1 MRRLSVRLTKAIAC
15 DKKGPHLQVAS
26 AKKSQHARLRP
37 TSIVN
42 RRRDEPREQFMRRF
56 EGKVAMVTGGNSGIG
71 LAAAKAFAREGAQVA
86 VTGRDEGTLKNAE
99 KEIGSGA
106 LAIRADAARIVD
118 LDAAMAKVRDH
129 FKRIDAL
136 FVNAGIGKFVPIA
149 EVTEAMFDEIVT
161 INLKGAF
168 FTVQRA
174 LPLMARGSAVVL
186 NASINAHIGL
196 PGTTVYGATKAAV
209 VNMAKTMSADLAER
223 GIRVNAVSPGPI
235 ETPIFGRAGIS
246 SEQSRQTKEWLQN
259 QTVVKRMGDPEEI
272 AEAVL
277 YLSSNVSSFVVG
289 TELVIDGGMTI

>member
-1 MRRLSVRLTKAIAC
+1 
-15 DKKGPHLQVAS
+15 
-26 AKKSQHARLRP
+26 
-37 TSIVN
+37 
-42 RRRDEPREQFMRRF
+42 MRRF

-106 LAIRADAARIVD
+106 LAIRADAARIAD
-118 LDAAMAKVRDH
+118 LDAAMAKVRDQ

-168 FTVQRA
+168 FTVQKA
-174 LPLMARGSAVVL
+174 LPLMVRGSAVVL

-223 GIRVNAVSPGPI
+223 GIRVNAVSPGPV

-259 QTVVKRMGDPEEI
+259 QTLVKRMAEPEEI

-277 YLSSNVSSFVVG
+277 YLSSDVSSFVVG

>member
-1 MRRLSVRLTKAIAC
+1 MK
-15 DKKGPHLQVAS
+15 
-26 AKKSQHARLRP
+26 
-37 TSIVN
+37 
-42 RRRDEPREQFMRRF
+42 RF
-56 EGKVAMVTGGNSGIG
+56 EGKVAMITGGNSGIG

-86 VTGRDEGTLKNAE
+86 FTGRDEGTLKNAE

-106 LAIRADAARIVD
+106 LAIRADAARIAD
-118 LDAAMAKVRDH
+118 LDAAMAKVRDQ

-168 FTVQRA
+168 FTVQKA

-223 GIRVNAVSPGPI
+223 GIRVNAVSPGPV

-259 QTVVKRMGDPEEI
+259 QTLVKRMAEPEEI

-277 YLSSNVSSFVVG
+277 YLSSDVSSFVVG

>member
-1 MRRLSVRLTKAIAC
+1 MK
-15 DKKGPHLQVAS
+15 
-26 AKKSQHARLRP
+26 
-37 TSIVN
+37 
-42 RRRDEPREQFMRRF
+42 RF

-86 VTGRDEGTLKNAE
+86 ITGRDEGTLKNAE
-99 KEIGSGA
+99 KEIGSSA
-106 LAIRADAARIVD
+106 LAIRADAARIAD
-118 LDAAMAKVRDH
+118 LDAAMAKVRDQ

-168 FTVQRA
+168 FTVQKA

-223 GIRVNAVSPGPI
+223 GIRVNALSPGPI

-259 QTVVKRMGDPEEI
+259 QTLVKRMAEPEEI

-277 YLSSNVSSFVVG
+277 YLSSDVSSFVVG
-289 TELVIDGGMTI
+289 TELIIDGGMTI

>member
-1 MRRLSVRLTKAIAC
+1 MK
-15 DKKGPHLQVAS
+15 
-26 AKKSQHARLRP
+26 
-37 TSIVN
+37 
-42 RRRDEPREQFMRRF
+42 RF

-106 LAIRADAARIVD
+106 LAIRADAARIAD
-118 LDAAMAKVRDH
+118 LDAAMAKVRDR

-168 FTVQRA
+168 FTVQKA

-223 GIRVNAVSPGPI
+223 GIRVNAVSPGPV

-259 QTVVKRMGDPEEI
+259 QTLVKRMAEPEEI

-277 YLSSNVSSFVVG
+277 YLSSDVSSFVVG

>member
-1 MRRLSVRLTKAIAC
+1 MK
-15 DKKGPHLQVAS
+15 
-26 AKKSQHARLRP
+26 
-37 TSIVN
+37 
-42 RRRDEPREQFMRRF
+42 RF

-106 LAIRADAARIVD
+106 LAIRADAARIAD
-118 LDAAMAKVRDH
+118 LGAAMAKVRDQ

-149 EVTEAMFDEIVT
+149 QVTEAMFDEIVT

-168 FTVQRA
+168 FTVQKA

-196 PGTTVYGATKAAV
+196 PSTTVYGATKAAV

-223 GIRVNAVSPGPI
+223 GIRVNAVSPGPV

-246 SEQSRQTKEWLQN
+246 SEQSRQTKDWLQN
-259 QTVVKRMGDPEEI
+259 QTLVKRMAEPEEI

-277 YLSSNVSSFVVG
+277 YLSSDVSSFVVG